1 MLYMLQN
8 LSFTQEMDE
17 VELSDNLTELLNLS
31 GYCGNVLSSE
41 DVETINYYRQYFDKV
56 VTKI

>member
-8 LSFTQEMDE
+8 LSFIQEMDE

-41 DVETINYYRQYFDKV
+41 DVETINYYR
-56 VTKI
+56 